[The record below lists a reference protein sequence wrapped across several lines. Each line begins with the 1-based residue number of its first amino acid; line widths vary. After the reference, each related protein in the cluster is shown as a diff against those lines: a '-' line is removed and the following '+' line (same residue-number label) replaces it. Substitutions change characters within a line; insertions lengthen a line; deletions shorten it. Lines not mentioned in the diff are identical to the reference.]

1 MNSKTLVNES
11 IESINKDSI
20 DSSGNKV
27 INVLS
32 KGNEYVI
39 YEIDD
44 DDINNRL
51 RVMIDGHTDESE
63 KILQEKFTNV
73 KQKYTEVKGLLY
85 RSSNFGMM
93 KNRIAHTLTSC
104 LVSDNIDG
112 NQEFQDLIDNIK
124 SEYKNLIFN
133 RLLYIFPAFIVVII
147 FSVMFLLNIT
157 DKNSVFYQIYLIG
170 FGSSLGG
177 IMSILYRV
185 KSYNFEEYLEKKYYF
200 LIGFE
205 RSIVAIVAGIIIY
218 IGVKSGLVFPQFNM
232 NNIWVALLLMI
243 LAGFSESFVPSILN
257 KFSAKDSES
266 CMLVN

>member
-1 MNSKTLVNES
+1 MSDKIQVKES
-11 IESINKDSI
+11 IKAINKNSV

-51 RVMIDGHTDESE
+51 RVMIDGHTNESE
-63 KILQEKFTNV
+63 KKLQDKFISV
-73 KQKYTEVKGLLY
+73 KQKYIEAKGLLY

-104 LVSDNIDG
+104 LASDKVNG
-112 NQEFQDLIDNIK
+112 NQEFQNLINNIK

-133 RLLYIFPAFIVVII
+133 RLLYIFPAFIVVIV

-157 DKNSVFYQIYLIG
+157 DRDSIFYQIYLIG

-200 LIGFE
+200 FIGFE
-205 RSIVAIVAGIIIY
+205 RSIIAIVAGIIIY
-218 IGVKSGLVFPQFNM
+218 IGVKSGLVFPQLNM
-232 NNIWVALLLMI
+232 DNIWVSLLLMI

-257 KFSAKDSES
+257 KFSVNDS
-266 CMLVN
+266 

>member
-1 MNSKTLVNES
+1 MSDKIQEKES
-11 IESINKDSI
+11 IKAINKNSV

-44 DDINNRL
+44 DDMNNRL
-51 RVMIDGHTDESE
+51 RVMIDGHTNESE
-63 KILQEKFTNV
+63 KKLQDKFISV
-73 KQKYTEVKGLLY
+73 KQKYIEAKGLLY

-104 LVSDNIDG
+104 LVSDNVDG
-112 NQEFQDLIDNIK
+112 NQEFQNLIDNIK

-205 RSIVAIVAGIIIY
+205 RSVVALVAGIIIY
-218 IGVKSGLVFPQFNM
+218 IGVKSGLVFSQFNI

-243 LAGFSESFVPSILN
+243 LAGFSESFVPSMLN
-257 KFSAKDSES
+257 KFS
-266 CMLVN
+266 VNNS

>member
-1 MNSKTLVNES
+1 MSNKTSVNER
-11 IESINKDSI
+11 IEAINKNCI
-20 DSSGNKV
+20 DSVGIKV
-27 INVLS
+27 VNVLS

-63 KILQEKFTNV
+63 KVLQERFTNV
-73 KQKYTEVKGLLY
+73 KQKYIEAKGLLY

-93 KNRIAHTLTSC
+93 KNRIAHTLASC
-104 LVSDNIDG
+104 LVSENIDG
-112 NQEFQDLIDNIK
+112 NQEFQKLINNIK

-133 RLLYIFPAFIVVII
+133 RLLYILPTFIVVII

-157 DKNSVFYQIYLIG
+157 DTNSVLSKVYLIG

-177 IMSILYRV
+177 IMSILYRI
-185 KSYNFEEYLEKKYYF
+185 KSYNFEEYLDKKYYF
-200 LIGFE
+200 FIGFE
-205 RSIVAIVAGIIIY
+205 RSVIAIVAGIIIY
-218 IGVKSGLVFPQFNM
+218 IGVKSGLIFPNFNM
-232 NNIWVALLLMI
+232 NNIWVTLFLMI

-257 KFSAKDSES
+257 KFSVRDS
-266 CMLVN
+266 